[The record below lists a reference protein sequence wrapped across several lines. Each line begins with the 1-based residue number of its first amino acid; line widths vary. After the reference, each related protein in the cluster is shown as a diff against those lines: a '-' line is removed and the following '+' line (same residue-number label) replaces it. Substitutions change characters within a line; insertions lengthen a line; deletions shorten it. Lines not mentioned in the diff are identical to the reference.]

1 MLEVIDKGHASEMH
15 SYPLLF
21 LHGAWHGAWCW
32 DEHFLDFFATQGF
45 RVLAPSL
52 RGHGSSPIGKSIR
65 MCSIADFVSDL
76 SSVIDSLPSPP
87 ILVGHSL
94 GGFVIQKYLETHDVP
109 AAVLLASAPPRGQ
122 LSALMRS
129 IRRHPWRST
138 KFTLTGKPSDLYGSR
153 SGARSLLFSENAHDE
168 LVDAVAIR
176 LQSSGTRAIMFDAVV
191 GDLVDTQKV
200 RTPML
205 VIGGEQDQ
213 MYTANDVRRTAE
225 AYDTEPVFIPNM
237 GHELM
242 LEPDWRVA
250 AGHIKSWLKSRG
262 L

>member
-1 MLEVIDKGHASEMH
+1 M
-15 SYPLLF
+15 
-21 LHGAWHGAWCW
+21 
-32 DEHFLDFFATQGF
+32 
-45 RVLAPSL
+45 
-52 RGHGSSPIGKSIR
+52 
-65 MCSIADFVSDL
+65 
-76 SSVIDSLPSPP
+76 
-87 ILVGHSL
+87 GHSL

-153 SGARSLLFSENAHDE
+153 SGARRLLLSENAHDE

-213 MYTANDVRRTAE
+213 MYTANMCVKPRS
-225 AYDTEPVFIPNM
+225 
-237 GHELM
+237 L
-242 LEPDWRVA
+242 
-250 AGHIKSWLKSRG
+250 
-262 L
+262 